1 MEARRKAGIVQRVAG
16 GRLPSKRGL
25 PAQVSQPA
33 LTLCRLFFILSAVLV
48 FVPRTNAQR
57 LTATEYQVKAAYL
70 YNFGKFVGWP
80 DKGALSKDEPF
91 EICVLGE
98 DPFGLTLDS
107 ALTGAKIS
115 GKIVTAKRIS
125 KPQEI
130 DSCRILFISSS
141 EGAHLEEILGTLER
155 ASVLTVSDIPQ
166 FSQRGGMIEFVL
178 DGGRVR
184 FQVNLTNAEGAG
196 LNMSSELLKVAVRVM
211 RNPRPG
217 N

>member
-1 MEARRKAGIVQRVAG
+1 MMSRAAGRTRA
-16 GRLPSKRGL
+16 SKRGSF
-25 PAQVSQPA
+25 ARVSQLLLA
-33 LTLCRLFFILSAVLV
+33 LCPLFLILSAALL
-48 FVPRTNAQR
+48 FLPRTNAQH

-98 DPFGLTLDS
+98 DPFGLVLDS

-141 EGAHLEEILGTLER
+141 ESAHLEEIFGALER

-166 FSQRGGMIEFVL
+166 FSQHGGMIEFVL
-178 DGGRVR
+178 DGDRVR

-196 LNMSSELLKVAVRVM
+196 LNLSSELLKVAARVV